1 MPRPK
6 AVDDPALIARL
17 TGVFRADG
25 YDGASLTALA
35 GAAGLKKASLYH
47 RFPGGKAQMA
57 QEALA
62 DAFDWF
68 AAHVIAPLD
77 RPGAPADRLDQALA
91 SLAQFYDNGRLS
103 CLLNR
108 LASPAGDSAA
118 TAESIRA
125 GFTALTDAFARLA
138 TDAGHPDETAE
149 SRAIRAVAL
158 LQGSLVMARGLNDT
172 RPFAEALSGI
182 RDTLLIAGDRR

>member
-77 RPGAPADRLDQALA
+77 RPGAPADRLD
-91 SLAQFYDNGRLS
+91 
-103 CLLNR
+103 
-108 LASPAGDSAA
+108 
-118 TAESIRA
+118 
-125 GFTALTDAFARLA
+125 
-138 TDAGHPDETAE
+138 
-149 SRAIRAVAL
+149 
-158 LQGSLVMARGLNDT
+158 
-172 RPFAEALSGI
+172 
-182 RDTLLIAGDRR
+182 